1 MKIKE
6 RSLAMN
12 RCFTQNNSSKTASAF
27 CAEAS
32 FACAEMN
39 SMIMGTVMV
48 SISLI
53 LALLGIILPVQR
65 PSMMSVQA

>member
-1 MKIKE
+1 
-6 RSLAMN
+6 MN
-12 RCFTQNNSSKTASAF
+12 RCFTQNNNSKTASAF

-39 SMIMGTVMV
+39 SMIMDTVMV
-48 SISLI
+48 SIFLI
-53 LALLGIILPVQR
+53 LVLALLGIILPVQR

>member
-12 RCFTQNNSSKTASAF
+12 RCFTQNNTSKTASAF

-32 FACAEMN
+32 FACAEMK
-39 SMIMGTVMV
+39 SMIMDTVMV
-48 SISLI
+48 SIFLI

>member
-1 MKIKE
+1 
-6 RSLAMN
+6 MN

-39 SMIMGTVMV
+39 SMIMDTVMV

>member
-1 MKIKE
+1 
-6 RSLAMN
+6 MN

-39 SMIMGTVMV
+39 SMIMDTVMV

-53 LALLGIILPVQR
+53 LALLGIIFPVQR

>member
-1 MKIKE
+1 
-6 RSLAMN
+6 MN
-12 RCFTQNNSSKTASAF
+12 RCFTQNNNSKTASAF

-32 FACAEMN
+32 FACADLN
-39 SMIMGTVMV
+39 SMIMDTVMV
-48 SISLI
+48 SIFLI

>member
-1 MKIKE
+1 
-6 RSLAMN
+6 MN
-12 RCFTQNNSSKTASAF
+12 RCFTQNNNSKTASAF

-32 FACAEMN
+32 CACAEMN
-39 SMIMGTVMV
+39 SMIMDTVMV
-48 SISLI
+48 SIFLI

>member
-1 MKIKE
+1 
-6 RSLAMN
+6 MN
-12 RCFTQNNSSKTASAF
+12 RCFTQNNNSKTASVF

-39 SMIMGTVMV
+39 SMIMDTVMV
-48 SISLI
+48 SIFLI

>member
-1 MKIKE
+1 
-6 RSLAMN
+6 MN
-12 RCFTQNNSSKTASAF
+12 RCFTQNNNSKTASAF

-48 SISLI
+48 SIFLI

>member
-1 MKIKE
+1 
-6 RSLAMN
+6 MN
-12 RCFTQNNSSKTASAF
+12 RCFTQNNNSKTASAF

>member
-1 MKIKE
+1 
-6 RSLAMN
+6 MN
-12 RCFTQNNSSKTASAF
+12 RCFTQNNNSKTASAF

-39 SMIMGTVMV
+39 SMIMDTVMV
-48 SISLI
+48 SIFLI
-53 LALLGIILPVQR
+53 LALLGIIIPVQR

>member
-1 MKIKE
+1 
-6 RSLAMN
+6 MN

-32 FACAEMN
+32 FVCAEMN

>member
-1 MKIKE
+1 
-6 RSLAMN
+6 MN
-12 RCFTQNNSSKTASAF
+12 RCFTQNNNSKTASAF

-39 SMIMGTVMV
+39 SMIMDTVMV
-48 SISLI
+48 SILLI
-53 LALLGIILPVQR
+53 LALLGIIFPVQR

>member
-1 MKIKE
+1 
-6 RSLAMN
+6 MN
-12 RCFTQNNSSKTASAF
+12 RCFTQNNTGKTASAF

-39 SMIMGTVMV
+39 SMIMDTVMV
-48 SISLI
+48 SIFLI
-53 LALLGIILPVQR
+53 PALLGIILPVQR

>member
-1 MKIKE
+1 
-6 RSLAMN
+6 MN
-12 RCFTQNNSSKTASAF
+12 RCFTQNNTGKTASAF

>member
-1 MKIKE
+1 
-6 RSLAMN
+6 MN
-12 RCFTQNNSSKTASAF
+12 RCFTQNNNSKTASAF

-39 SMIMGTVMV
+39 SMIMDTVMV
-48 SISLI
+48 SIFLI

>member
-1 MKIKE
+1 
-6 RSLAMN
+6 MN
-12 RCFTQNNSSKTASAF
+12 RCFTQNNNSKTASAF

-39 SMIMGTVMV
+39 SMIMDTVMV
-48 SISLI
+48 SIFLI
-53 LALLGIILPVQR
+53 RALLGIILPVQR

>member
-1 MKIKE
+1 
-6 RSLAMN
+6 MN
-12 RCFTQNNSSKTASAF
+12 RCFTQNNNRKTASAF

-39 SMIMGTVMV
+39 SMIMDTVMV
-48 SISLI
+48 SIFLI

>member
-1 MKIKE
+1 
-6 RSLAMN
+6 MN

>member
-1 MKIKE
+1 
-6 RSLAMN
+6 MN
-12 RCFTQNNSSKTASAF
+12 RCFTQNNNSKTASAF

-39 SMIMGTVMV
+39 SMIMDTVMV

>member
-1 MKIKE
+1 
-6 RSLAMN
+6 MN
-12 RCFTQNNSSKTASAF
+12 RCFTQNNTSKTASAF

-39 SMIMGTVMV
+39 SMIMDTVMV
-48 SISLI
+48 SIFLI
-53 LALLGIILPVQR
+53 LALLGIILPFQR

>member
-1 MKIKE
+1 
-6 RSLAMN
+6 MN

-39 SMIMGTVMV
+39 SMIMDTVMV
-48 SISLI
+48 SIFLI

>member
-1 MKIKE
+1 
-6 RSLAMN
+6 MN
-12 RCFTQNNSSKTASAF
+12 RCFTQNNNSKTASAF

-39 SMIMGTVMV
+39 SMIMDTVMV
-48 SISLI
+48 SIFLI

-65 PSMMSVQA
+65 LSMMSVQA